1 MEQPCSGTADENA
14 CRVTLHAGA
23 CPAAAPSTQGWREA
37 APPGCRRLARAQE
50 SPLGFSR
57 EPPSSFCQ
65 DQVSASMHAYLSFLT
80 HTEVAL
86 SSLPSLGNLV
96 CLGTSQIFT
105 WRRDTGKERTCM
117 FSRKTG
123 LSAEILGSAGFKDW
137 GEGENAHLPHI
148 TAQSTTPNSISEQNT
163 SATREFQQE
172 RN

>member
-1 MEQPCSGTADENA
+1 MKQLHSGTADENA
-14 CRVTLHAGA
+14 CRVTLHARA
-23 CPAAAPSTQGWREA
+23 CPAGAPSTQGWRGA
-37 APPGCRRLARAQE
+37 APLGCRRLARAEE

-65 DQVSASMHAYLSFLT
+65 DQVSASRHTYFSFLT
-80 HTEVAL
+80 HTDVAL

-96 CLGTSQIFT
+96 FLGTSQIFT
-105 WRRDTGKERTCM
+105 WQHDTGKERTCTL
-117 FSRKTG
+117 SRKMG
-123 LSAEILGSAGFKDW
+123 ISAEILGSAGFKDW